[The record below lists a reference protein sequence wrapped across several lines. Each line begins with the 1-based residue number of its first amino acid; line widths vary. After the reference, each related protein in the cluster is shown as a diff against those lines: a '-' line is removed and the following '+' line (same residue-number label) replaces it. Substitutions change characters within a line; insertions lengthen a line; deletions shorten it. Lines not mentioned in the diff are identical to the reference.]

1 MTTEYRQLTSEEIV
15 RLSELKDMRTKSQKR
30 AFNMLPASMRLVA
43 EQDAPLAFW
52 EHAAFFPDILLREQ
66 RICIEIDGATHWTRV
81 RQDMHRDSVLAEH
94 GYNTIRIKN
103 MDTKVNVVFWQRLLE
118 GLDNI
123 YSSERS
129 EAICKMKKELESM
142 IAEEI
147 RKWTMLE

>member
-1 MTTEYRQLTSEEIV
+1 MTTEYRQLTSEELV

-52 EHAAFFPDILLREQ
+52 KHAAFFPDILLREQ
-66 RICIEIDGATHWTRV
+66 RICIEIDGATHRTRV

-94 GYNTIRIKN
+94 VYNTSRIKN

-129 EAICKMKKELESM
+129 EAICKMKKELESL

>member
-1 MTTEYRQLTSEEIV
+1 
-15 RLSELKDMRTKSQKR
+15 
-30 AFNMLPASMRLVA
+30 
-43 EQDAPLAFW
+43 
-52 EHAAFFPDILLREQ
+52 
-66 RICIEIDGATHWTRV
+66 
-81 RQDMHRDSVLAEH
+81 
-94 GYNTIRIKN
+94 

-129 EAICKMKKELESM
+129 EDICKMKKELESL

>member
-1 MTTEYRQLTSEEIV
+1 
-15 RLSELKDMRTKSQKR
+15 
-30 AFNMLPASMRLVA
+30 
-43 EQDAPLAFW
+43 
-52 EHAAFFPDILLREQ
+52 
-66 RICIEIDGATHWTRV
+66 
-81 RQDMHRDSVLAEH
+81 MHRDSVLAEH